1 MNNTLVH
8 QTLIEIEQNLKE
20 LESARNQVNSV
31 SASSQSLVV
40 AVSSIIK
47 KIERLEKDLVEDR
60 QNQIGRIDEDL
71 EQFQTK
77 LKTNSDKAIE
87 KSEELHT
94 NYSAEIQSQIENLST
109 ELNKFKINLERSA
122 KDASDQSTALGKKQN
137 FEITNTIEHLRDFQ
151 EEVKKFNG
159 KIASLD
165 LNSRFESLR
174 KNGETNA
181 NEINKKIDA
190 NGLELTKVKA
200 LTNDQSRLIIDKS
213 FDLKTLIENHI
224 ISQNKDLHNMRN
236 ELLVKHDVTN
246 EDLLK
251 SFKSIKNSILITQ
264 AIIVIGGL
272 FMAAL
277 IYLY

>member
-94 NYSAEIQSQIENLST
+94 NYSAEIQIQIENLST

-190 NGLELTKVKA
+190 NGSELTKVKA

-224 ISQNKDLHNMRN
+224 VSQNKDLHKMRN

-264 AIIVIGGL
+264 VIIVIGGL

>member
-190 NGLELTKVKA
+190 NGSELTKVRA

-224 ISQNKDLHNMRN
+224 VSQNKDLHKMRN

-264 AIIVIGGL
+264 VIIVIGGL
-272 FMAAL
+272 FMVAL